1 VNRALMVAVAE
12 LHVEAGWSGFDAG
25 LYDRAM
31 HH

>member
-1 VNRALMVAVAE
+1 MVAVAE